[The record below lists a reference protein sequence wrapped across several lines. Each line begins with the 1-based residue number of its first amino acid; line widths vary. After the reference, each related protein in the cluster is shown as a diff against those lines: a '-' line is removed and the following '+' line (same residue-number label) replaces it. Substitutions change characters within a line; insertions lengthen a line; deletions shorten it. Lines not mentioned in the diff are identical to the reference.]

1 LKKVV
6 QKIPFLRILIA
17 LVIGIY
23 LGSFIDAGYW
33 ILWFLS
39 FALLSLLF
47 IFSRYYNY
55 HLAPFYGVLLTLIF
69 ILTGIAVYKFYNR
82 KSVFYRGGVY
92 CAVVKDI
99 PRIRINSCQ
108 ALLKAES
115 FYNGDSVY
123 RTNEKIMS
131 WFENS
136 ETAACLVPGEKIY
149 FHQSPQFISN
159 NNNPFEFDY
168 KQYLNRKKIYRQVYL
183 PTGRWMKSDEGI
195 SLTPFIFAQRF
206 RMQFLEIYRDS
217 NLDDRERHILSA
229 LTLGYKRDLEP
240 ETKSI
245 FASAGAMHVLAV
257 SGLHVG
263 IIYMVLL
270 YCFGFLKRVKAGKYV
285 FLILII
291 SVLWLYA
298 LITGL
303 SPSVC
308 RAALMFSF
316 VTLGNNLRRRSNIYN
331 TLAASAFFLLL
342 INPNNLF
349 DAGFQLSFLAV
360 SGIVFLQPR
369 FEKMIDCR
377 YRLIRYFWS
386 IITVSVAVQLTI
398 FPISIFYF
406 NQFPVYFWV
415 SGLFIIPLV
424 TILIPSGFLL
434 LIFNGIPFF
443 YRVLSLGADFI
454 IDLIVSLLK
463 TIEKLP
469 LSVINISFSTPQLLV
484 ISGIIISSFL
494 YIHSRRKIYIK
505 STLVLLLLSLIISLI
520 VKINNLSRQ
529 EIIVY
534 NTDDLVVHLISGNTN
549 YIISEKKLN
558 EGGYL
563 QDMIINT
570 VINLK
575 LDKPYY
581 LTMDD
586 EFEDEH
592 LILKNNICLFEGK
605 IFQIGFAE
613 QMISDVITPE
623 IVIGN
628 YYNRHLSASEKY
640 VRLFITN
647 QKKNTNDPC
656 MGMKVYYLQEKGA
669 YIEKW

>member
-1 LKKVV
+1 MKKTI

-17 LVIGIY
+17 LVIGICV
-23 LGSFIDAGYW
+23 GSFIDTGYW

-39 FALLSLLF
+39 SVLLSLL
-47 IFSRYYNY
+47 IICSRYYNY
-55 HLAPFYGVLLTLIF
+55 HLAPFYGILLTVIF
-69 ILTGIAVYKFYNR
+69 ILTGITVYKFYNR
-82 KSVFYRGGVY
+82 KPVFYKGGVY

-108 ALLKAES
+108 AILKAEA
-115 FYNGDSVY
+115 FYSGDSVY
-123 RTNEKIMS
+123 DTNENIMA

-136 ETAACLVPGEKIY
+136 ESAACLVPGEKIY
-149 FHQSPQFISN
+149 FHQSPNLISN

-183 PTGRWMKSDEGI
+183 PSDRWMRIDGGI
-195 SLTPFIFAQRF
+195 SLTPFRLAQRF
-206 RMQFLEIYRDS
+206 RMQFLGIYRDS
-217 NLDDRERHILSA
+217 NLGDRERHILSA
-229 LTLGYKRDLEP
+229 LTLGYKRDLKP

-263 IIYMVLL
+263 IIFMAFL
-270 YCFGFLKRVKAGKYV
+270 YCFGFIKRTKAGRYI
-285 FLILII
+285 FLILVIC
-291 SVLWLYA
+291 VLWLYA

-316 VTLGNNLRRRSNIYN
+316 VTVGNSLKRRSNIYN

-369 FEKMIDCR
+369 FEKMINCR
-377 YRLIRYFWS
+377 YRLIRYFWG
-386 IITVSVAVQLTI
+386 IITVSVAVQLTT
-398 FPISIFYF
+398 FPISIYYF
-406 NQFPVYFWV
+406 DQFPVYFWV

-424 TILIPSGFLL
+424 TILIPLGFLI

-443 YRVLSLGADFI
+443 YGALTLGADFI
-454 IDLIVSLLK
+454 IDLIVSLLE

-469 LSVINISFSTPQLLV
+469 LSLINISFSTPQLFV

-494 YIHSRRKIYIK
+494 YIHTRRKIYIK
-505 STLVLLLLSLIISLI
+505 STLVLLLFSLIISLI

-534 NTDDLVVHLISGNTN
+534 NTDDLVVHLISGNSN
-549 YIISEKKLN
+549 YIISDNKLP
-558 EGGYL
+558 EEGYL
-563 QDMIINT
+563 KDMIINT

-575 LDKPYY
+575 LDKPCY
-581 LTMDD
+581 LIMNDD
-586 EFEDEH
+586 FKDEN
-592 LILKNNICLFEGK
+592 LFLKNNICLFEGK
-605 IFQIGFAE
+605 IFQMGFARK
-613 QMISDVITPE
+613 MVSDVITPE
-623 IVIGN
+623 IVISS

-647 QKKNTNDPC
+647 KKKSTNNPGI
-656 MGMKVYYLQEKGA
+656 GMKVHYLQVEGA